1 VCPRPAVRRAP
12 ASNTLNP
19 SIATA
24 PTTIRMQE
32 CPRLAWQRQA
42 PPPGRRRILPGAAN
56 AAGAAAAGRTSGGHT
71 GGDDAALTRYGGSG
85 GPGGCR
91 RRGASH
97 ARRQHGL
104 VGWGGISLARRRCP
118 GPRRHPVRTPTPTRP
133 VSPRTGL
140 AVAFS
145 SAQLAMRRVVDS
157 RADGGHTRRD
167 RRDLI
172 GRQHACFVTAEQ

>member
-1 VCPRPAVRRAP
+1 VRRAP

-42 PPPGRRRILPGAAN
+42 PPPGAAAN
-56 AAGAAAAGRTSGGHT
+56 PAR
-71 GGDDAALTRYGGSG
+71 GSQC
-85 GPGGCR
+85 CR

-104 VGWGGISLARRRCP
+104 VGWGGICGWIGGVGAGLWSGDGGAGAGTGAGAHGHLESTRTGSALWAPTAWMGSKFGYGVSYAIASLSCTSARFSP
-118 GPRRHPVRTPTPTRP
+118 SPRRACVAAASSRLCESHRRVRT
-133 VSPRTGL
+133 L
-140 AVAFS
+140 HF
-145 SAQLAMRRVVDS
+145 
-157 RADGGHTRRD
+157 
-167 RRDLI
+167 
-172 GRQHACFVTAEQ
+172 F